1 MQKNKENL
9 LTHSVVVCLLAFVC
23 CFLWGSAF
31 PCVKIGYRISDI
43 SSDDTVSQI
52 FYAGMRFTLAGIMVI
67 IYSSIANKKFI
78 SPKGKNESLQVMKL
92 SFFQTIMQYFFF
104 YIGLANTSGVK
115 SSIIIGSNVFVSI
128 VVSSMIFRLE
138 KITLNKALGCIIGF
152 VGILVINLSGGNLG
166 TGLKLTGEGFIFI
179 STFSYAFSSVLM
191 KKYSKTTNPVMLSGW
206 QFLFGGI
213 VMTAFGLASGGEVQI
228 NSPSSVAMIGYLAF
242 ISAAAYTLWATLLKY
257 NPVSKVSVYGFMNP
271 VIGVILSSVLLK
283 EDKQPSLVTAIIA
296 LALVCVGIYVVNR
309 EKK

>member
-52 FYAGMRFTLAGIMVI
+52 LYAGMRFTLAGIMVI

-128 VVSSMIFRLE
+128 VVSSLIFRLE

-152 VGILVINLSGGNLG
+152 AGILVINLSGGNLG

-242 ISAAAYTLWATLLKY
+242 ISATAYTLWATLLKY

>member
-52 FYAGMRFTLAGIMVI
+52 LYAGMRFTLAGIMVI

-128 VVSSMIFRLE
+128 VVSSLIFRLE

-152 VGILVINLSGGNLG
+152 AGILVINLSGGNLG

>member
-1 MQKNKENL
+1 
-9 LTHSVVVCLLAFVC
+9 
-23 CFLWGSAF
+23 
-31 PCVKIGYRISDI
+31 
-43 SSDDTVSQI
+43 
-52 FYAGMRFTLAGIMVI
+52 
-67 IYSSIANKKFI
+67 
-78 SPKGKNESLQVMKL
+78 
-92 SFFQTIMQYFFF
+92 
-104 YIGLANTSGVK
+104 
-115 SSIIIGSNVFVSI
+115 
-128 VVSSMIFRLE
+128 
-138 KITLNKALGCIIGF
+138 
-152 VGILVINLSGGNLG
+152 
-166 TGLKLTGEGFIFI
+166 
-179 STFSYAFSSVLM
+179 M

-213 VMTAFGLASGGEVQI
+213 VMTAFGLASGGEGQI

-296 LALVCVGIYVVNR
+296 LALVCGGIYVVNR

>member
-9 LTHSVVVCLLAFVC
+9 LTHGVVVCLLAFVC

-52 FYAGMRFTLAGIMVI
+52 LYAGMRFTLAGIMVI
-67 IYSSIANKKFI
+67 VYSSIANKKFI

-152 VGILVINLSGGNLG
+152 AGILVINLSGGNLG

>member
-52 FYAGMRFTLAGIMVI
+52 LYAGMRFTLAGIMVI
-67 IYSSIANKKFI
+67 VYSSIANKKFI

-128 VVSSMIFRLE
+128 VVSSLIFRLE

-152 VGILVINLSGGNLG
+152 AGILVINLSGGNLG
-166 TGLKLTGEGFIFI
+166 EGLKLTGEGFIFI

-242 ISAAAYTLWATLLKY
+242 ISAAAYTLWATLLKH

-271 VIGVILSSVLLK
+271 VIGVILSSVFLK

-296 LALVCVGIYVVNR
+296 LALVCGGIYVVNR